1 MKLQLDANELFLAQ
15 FFKVG
20 DISQKFKLHW
30 KESDRNSSGNK
41 DLQADLSLDRKANF
55 FLYFRCD
62 SSSSRQRSTLSAR
75 SNDAASQLE
84 LNWAQA
90 WAIRPGLEGFGTKAV
105 AQKLGL

>member
-1 MKLQLDANELFLAQ
+1 MKLQLDANELFLAR

-55 FLYFRCD
+55 FCISD
-62 SSSSRQRSTLSAR
+62 VTHRQVDNVL
-75 SNDAASQLE
+75 L
-84 LNWAQA
+84 
-90 WAIRPGLEGFGTKAV
+90 
-105 AQKLGL
+105 